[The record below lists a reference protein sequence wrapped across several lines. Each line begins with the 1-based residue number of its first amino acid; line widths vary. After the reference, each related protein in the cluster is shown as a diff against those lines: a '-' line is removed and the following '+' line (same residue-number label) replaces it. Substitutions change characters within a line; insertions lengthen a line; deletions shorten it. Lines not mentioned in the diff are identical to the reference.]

1 MFLLPPEQI
10 RSGEVPDQERR
21 IFAKKTR
28 RSPDKIYLEL
38 TMNQKTRSLIQE
50 LKSKVKSP
58 ITGTNEFPND
68 DAVIDLA
75 VKRLY
80 ETLKQQK
87 IL

>member
-1 MFLLPPEQI
+1 MNH
-10 RSGEVPDQERR
+10 
-21 IFAKKTR
+21 KTR
-28 RSPDKIYLEL
+28 
-38 TMNQKTRSLIQE
+38 TLIQD

-58 ITGTNEFPND
+58 ITGTNEFAND

-80 ETLKQQK
+80 ESLKQQK

>member
-1 MFLLPPEQI
+1 
-10 RSGEVPDQERR
+10 
-21 IFAKKTR
+21 
-28 RSPDKIYLEL
+28 
-38 TMNQKTRSLIQE
+38 MNQKTRSLIQE

-58 ITGTNEFPND
+58 ITGTYEFPND

>member
-1 MFLLPPEQI
+1 
-10 RSGEVPDQERR
+10 
-21 IFAKKTR
+21 
-28 RSPDKIYLEL
+28 
-38 TMNQKTRSLIQE
+38 MNHKTRSLIQD

-58 ITGTNEFPND
+58 ITGNNEFAND

-80 ETLKQQK
+80 ESLKQQK